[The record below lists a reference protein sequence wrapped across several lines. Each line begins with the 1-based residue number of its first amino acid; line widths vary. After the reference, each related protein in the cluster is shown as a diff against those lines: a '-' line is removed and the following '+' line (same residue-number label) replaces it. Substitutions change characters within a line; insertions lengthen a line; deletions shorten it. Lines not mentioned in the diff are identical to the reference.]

1 MKFDNAR
8 NTVIF
13 VICTV
18 VILIL
23 YQVFVL
29 QPQANARKAAQL
41 AEHSQTLKP
50 GAARHRAPDDPH
62 QRQSS

>member
-23 YQVFVL
+23 YQVFVME
-29 QPQANARKAAQL
+29 PQNKARRAAL
-41 AEHSQTLKP
+41 AAESAQTV
-50 GAARHRAPDDPH
+50 
-62 QRQSS
+62 

>member
-23 YQVFVL
+23 YQVFVME
-29 QPQANARKAAQL
+29 PQNKARRRRSA
-41 AEHSQTLKP
+41 
-50 GAARHRAPDDPH
+50 
-62 QRQSS
+62 